1 MNIIKKIC
9 DLLNLKISQDK
20 IIYEIEKIK
29 LQNGLILFENS
40 QYKQSNK
47 IIDYEFQVFSQW
59 GEDGII
65 SYLVNNLDI
74 KNNFFIEFG
83 VENYLESNTRFLLK
97 KFNWSGLVIDSSQKN
112 IDYIKKDKIYW
123 QYNIKALCEF
133 ISREN
138 INKIFLENVSQKN
151 IGLLSIDID
160 GNDYWV
166 WKAISSIDP
175 SIVIIEY
182 NSIFGSSKKYTVPY
196 NKNFE
201 RNKAHYSNLYYGASL
216 PALVKLGK
224 EKGYALVTCN
234 SAGNNAFFVKE
245 NLLNEKVKELSIKE
259 AFQER
264 KFRES
269 RDKNNKLAFLNSA
282 EEKKLIS
289 HLPLEEV

>member
-9 DLLNLKISQDK
+9 NLLNFKISQDK

-40 QYKQSNK
+40 QLKQSSK

-74 KNNFFIEFG
+74 ENNFFIEFG